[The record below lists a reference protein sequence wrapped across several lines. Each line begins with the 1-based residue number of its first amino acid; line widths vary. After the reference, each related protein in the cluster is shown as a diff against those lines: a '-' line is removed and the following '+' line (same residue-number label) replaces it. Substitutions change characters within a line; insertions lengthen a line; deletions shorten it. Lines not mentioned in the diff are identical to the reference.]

1 MNHAHTLLLDDR
13 HANLLT
19 PIVVLWLLVGYLAMR
34 AERAG
39 TYGFAVV
46 AVAAIGAVVMQVTA
60 GLGLFAVQWII
71 AACIGMAIERRWP
84 RW

>member
-1 MNHAHTLLLDDR
+1 MSHAHTLLLDER
-13 HANLLT
+13 HANSLT
-19 PIVVLWLLVGYLAMR
+19 LIVVLWLLVGYLAMR

-46 AVAAIGAVVMQVTA
+46 TAAAVGAVVMQVTA
-60 GLGLFAVQWII
+60 GLGLFAVQWVI
-71 AACIGMAIERRWP
+71 AAIIGMAIERRWP